1 MHTASVA
8 SGVMSRSAG
17 PVPPVVTMRQQF
29 SVSASSM
36 GEKGRLKMEQ
46 EFDEKIVIQK
56 YVQAIDLVLK
66 DQRVP

>member
-1 MHTASVA
+1 MLSDEHRAL
-8 SGVMSRSAG
+8 
-17 PVPPVVTMRQQF
+17 
-29 SVSASSM
+29 M
-36 GEKGRLKMEQ
+36 GKKGRLKMEQ